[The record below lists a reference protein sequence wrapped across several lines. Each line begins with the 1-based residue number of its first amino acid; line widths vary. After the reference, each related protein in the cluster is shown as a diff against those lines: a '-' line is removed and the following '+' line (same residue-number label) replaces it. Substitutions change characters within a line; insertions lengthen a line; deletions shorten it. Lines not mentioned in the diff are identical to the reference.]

1 MPRTD
6 IEVLGVVALDAAIA
20 SPELFIRAGT
30 LPDIVYDLTACA
42 VFADL
47 VVLVIVLVLRAFS
60 ALGTVEDWGVRRAGD
75 TLLGV

>member
-1 MPRTD
+1 M
-6 IEVLGVVALDAAIA
+6 V
-20 SPELFIRAGT
+20 FRAGT

-60 ALGTVEDWGVRRAGD
+60 ALGTVEDWGVCRAGD
-75 TLLGV
+75 TLFGV